1 MTERASPRLLRVD
14 AVLDRIGI
22 GRRTFHELVRAG
34 SFPAPVNPTPRTTAW
49 LESEVESWI
58 ASKIEA
64 RDRKGI
70 DA

>member
-1 MTERASPRLLRVD
+1 MTGQPSLRLLRVD
-14 AVLDRIGI
+14 AVLDRIGVS
-22 GRRTFHELVRAG
+22 RRTFHELVRSG

-58 ASKIEA
+58 ASKVEA
-64 RDRKGI
+64 RDRKGA